1 MNDQNK
7 TSTGRAW
14 LCALIIIFS
23 GFFFGMM
30 IKKIAGT
37 AALLMPAFGIGPSS
51 IGSLVSAISVISVF
65 LALPIGGVIAK
76 YGARK
81 LILLAFALAIIG
93 NVMGALSPTQ
103 EMLVVSRIIEGAGF
117 GIFAPAAPSL
127 IASYFPPDKRGLPM
141 GIWSTY
147 VGTGG
152 FLVLVLTNVL
162 VDFNDP
168 NSWANV
174 WWFIVIA
181 IAILAILFFI
191 FVHPATPAQDAEGKK
206 DKHPFVEGLKSLPS
220 WLLAASF
227 MLYNCGFIAL
237 TTFMPTYLKTVL
249 MIDPASANLYTSVL
263 TFLLI
268 VGGFVAGF
276 ILKKIKPQNKP
287 ILYLVSMICSGI
299 IFSFSFVYG
308 ANMIMVFSV
317 LGGLILQFIPAI
329 MFNNAPDT
337 APHPALIGVAMGI
350 MSLGQNI
357 GGLIA
362 GTFSGTIIESFGWS
376 AMTFTL
382 IGLSVLA
389 VIVAALYALSMKKR
403 GQKKAA
409 IKE

>member
-51 IGSLVSAISVISVF
+51 IGSLVSAISVLCVF
-65 LALPIGGVIAK
+65 LALPIGGVVAK

-103 EMLVVSRIIEGAGF
+103 EMLFVSRIIEGAGF
-117 GIFAPAAPSL
+117 GVFAPAAPSL

-191 FVHPATPAQDAEGKK
+191 FVHPATPAQDAEDKK

-227 MLYNCGFIAL
+227 MLYNCGFIAI
-237 TTFMPTYLKTVL
+237 TTFMPT
-249 MIDPASANLYTSVL
+249 
-263 TFLLI
+263 
-268 VGGFVAGF
+268 
-276 ILKKIKPQNKP
+276 
-287 ILYLVSMICSGI
+287 
-299 IFSFSFVYG
+299 
-308 ANMIMVFSV
+308 
-317 LGGLILQFIPAI
+317 
-329 MFNNAPDT
+329 
-337 APHPALIGVAMGI
+337 
-350 MSLGQNI
+350 
-357 GGLIA
+357 
-362 GTFSGTIIESFGWS
+362 
-376 AMTFTL
+376 
-382 IGLSVLA
+382 
-389 VIVAALYALSMKKR
+389 
-403 GQKKAA
+403 
-409 IKE
+409 

>member
-7 TSTGRAW
+7 TSTSRAW

-37 AALLMPAFGIGPSS
+37 AALLMPAFEIGPSS
-51 IGSLVSAISVISVF
+51 IGSLVSAISVLCVF
-65 LALPIGGVIAK
+65 LALPIGGIIAK

-81 LILLAFALAIIG
+81 LILLAFVLAIIG
-93 NVMGALSPTQ
+93 NVMGALAPTQ
-103 EMLVVSRIIEGAGF
+103 EMLFVSRVIEGAGF

-127 IASYFPPDKRGLPM
+127 IASYFPPEKRGLPM

-147 VGTGG
+147 VGTGA

-191 FVHPATPAQDAEGKK
+191 FVHTATPEKDAEDTK
-206 DKHPFVEGLKSLPS
+206 DKHSFIQGIKSLPS

-227 MLYNCGFIAL
+227 MIYNCGFIAL

-249 MIDPASANLYTSVL
+249 MVDPASANLYTSVL

-276 ILKKIKPQNKP
+276 ILKKIKPENKP
-287 ILYLVSMICSGI
+287 LFYLISMICSGI
-299 IFSFSFVYG
+299 IFSLSFVYG
-308 ANMIMVFSV
+308 SNMIIAFSV
-317 LGGLILQFIPAI
+317 VAGLVLQFVPAI

-337 APHPALIGVAMGI
+337 APHPALVGVAMGI
-350 MSLGQNI
+350 MSLGQNL

-362 GTFSGTIIESFGWS
+362 GTFSGSIIENFGWTT
-376 AMTFTL
+376 MTFTL
-382 IGLSVLA
+382 IGISILAIVVTVLY
-389 VIVAALYALSMKKR
+389 VFSMKRRNQKVAAN
-403 GQKKAA
+403 
-409 IKE
+409 KE

>member
-23 GFFFGMM
+23 GFFFGMT

-191 FVHPATPAQDAEGKK
+191 FVHPATPAQDAESKK

-287 ILYLVSMICSGI
+287 IFYLVSMICSGI

-403 GQKKAA
+403 SQKKAA

>member
-51 IGSLVSAISVISVF
+51 IGSLVSAISVLCVF

-76 YGARK
+76 YGSRK

-127 IASYFPPDKRGLPM
+127 IASYFTPDKRGLPM

-181 IAILAILFFI
+181 LVILAILFFI
-191 FVHPATPAQDAEGKK
+191 FVRPATPAQDAEGKK

-237 TTFMPTYLKTVL
+237 TTFMPTYLKSVL

-317 LGGLILQFIPAI
+317 LAGLILQFIPAI

-362 GTFSGTIIESFGWS
+362 GTFSGAIIEGFGWTT
-376 AMTFTL
+376 ATFTL
-382 IGLSVLA
+382 IGISVLA
-389 VIVAALYALSMKKR
+389 VIVAALYALSMKMR
-403 GQKKAA
+403 DQKKAA

>member
-51 IGSLVSAISVISVF
+51 IGSLVSAISVLCVF
-65 LALPIGGVIAK
+65 LALPIGGVVAK

-103 EMLVVSRIIEGAGF
+103 EMLFVSRIIEGAGF
-117 GIFAPAAPSL
+117 GVFAPAAPSL

-191 FVHPATPAQDAEGKK
+191 FVHPATPAQDAEDKK

-287 ILYLVSMICSGI
+287 IFYLFGD
-299 IFSFSFVYG
+299 
-308 ANMIMVFSV
+308 N
-317 LGGLILQFIPAI
+317 LLILVRLRLKH
-329 MFNNAPDT
+329 D
-337 APHPALIGVAMGI
+337 H
-350 MSLGQNI
+350 
-357 GGLIA
+357 GL
-362 GTFSGTIIESFGWS
+362 FRSRRSD
-376 AMTFTL
+376 
-382 IGLSVLA
+382 LA
-389 VIVAALYALSMKKR
+389 VYSRHYVQQCS
-403 GQKKAA
+403 
-409 IKE
+409 

>member
-7 TSTGRAW
+7 TSTSRAW

-51 IGSLVSAISVISVF
+51 IGSLVSAISVLCVF
-65 LALPIGGVIAK
+65 LALPIGGIIAK

-81 LILLAFALAIIG
+81 LILLAFVLAIIG
-93 NVMGALSPTQ
+93 NVMGALAPTQ
-103 EMLVVSRIIEGAGF
+103 EILFVSRVIEGAGF

-127 IASYFPPDKRGLPM
+127 IASYFPPEKRGLPM

-147 VGTGG
+147 VGTGA

-191 FVHPATPAQDAEGKK
+191 FVHPATPEKDAEDTK
-206 DKHPFVEGLKSLPS
+206 DKHLFIQGIKSLPS

-227 MLYNCGFIAL
+227 MIYNCGFIAL

-249 MIDPASANLYTSVL
+249 MVDPASANLYTSVL

-276 ILKKIKPQNKP
+276 ILKKIKPENKP
-287 ILYLVSMICSGI
+287 LFYLISMICSGI
-299 IFSFSFVYG
+299 IFSLSFVYG
-308 ANMIMVFSV
+308 SNMIIAFSV
-317 LGGLILQFIPAI
+317 VAGLVLQFVPAI

-337 APHPALIGVAMGI
+337 APHPALVGVAMGI
-350 MSLGQNI
+350 MSLGQNL

-362 GTFSGTIIESFGWS
+362 GTFSGSIIENFGWTT
-376 AMTFTL
+376 MTFTL
-382 IGLSVLA
+382 IGISILAIVVTVLY
-389 VIVAALYALSMKKR
+389 VFSMKRRNQKVAAN
-403 GQKKAA
+403 
-409 IKE
+409 KE

>member
-7 TSTGRAW
+7 TSTSRAW

-51 IGSLVSAISVISVF
+51 IGSLVSAISVLCVF
-65 LALPIGGVIAK
+65 LALPIGGIIAK

-93 NVMGALSPTQ
+93 NVMGALAPTQ
-103 EMLVVSRIIEGAGF
+103 EMLFVSRVIEGAGF

-127 IASYFPPDKRGLPM
+127 IASYFPPEKRGLPM

-147 VGTGG
+147 VGTGA

-191 FVHPATPAQDAEGKK
+191 FVHPATPEKDAEDTK
-206 DKHPFVEGLKSLPS
+206 DKHSFIQGIKSLPS

-227 MLYNCGFIAL
+227 MIYNCGFIAL

-249 MIDPASANLYTSVL
+249 MVDPASANLYTSVL

-276 ILKKIKPQNKP
+276 ILKKIKPENKP
-287 ILYLVSMICSGI
+287 LFYLISMICSGV
-299 IFSFSFVYG
+299 IFSLSFVYG
-308 ANMIMVFSV
+308 SNMIIAFSV
-317 LGGLILQFIPAI
+317 VAGLVLQFVPAI

-337 APHPALIGVAMGI
+337 APHPALVGVAMGI
-350 MSLGQNI
+350 MSLGQNL

-362 GTFSGTIIESFGWS
+362 GTFSGSIIENFGWTT
-376 AMTFTL
+376 MTFTL
-382 IGLSVLA
+382 IGISILAIVVTVLY
-389 VIVAALYALSMKKR
+389 VFSMKRRNQKVAAN
-403 GQKKAA
+403 
-409 IKE
+409 KE